1 MTAVWEQ
8 EPQPT
13 DTTIEPWPDWNISEI
28 PALAKYVSV
37 EALDEI
43 GMDTPPRFVGS
54 NATGQDGQF
63 IARAVYESIRKL
75 RLTYSHQPWRRES
88 SGAEAIPKQR
98 VRYPAWVR
106 RDACGT
112 CLDLA
117 VLYASALMRAQIRPF
132 IAIIYGTQFNSGH
145 VQGEQAGHAFV
156 MADLSQPLT
165 VQDQWTELPDS
176 LEKAGTGK
184 LRVLKPFRE
193 WPAQLLPI
201 DPMRATTDFPQHD
214 GTLSGAPQDF
224 DEAVAGAVDLIDAS
238 LESIRLC
245 DVAGAQWAGGVRP
258 LGRPADNATPAIWTR
273 LPEMPTPTQYPSRRT
288 EHDKV
293 MTARGRIVIYGPQG
307 FGKSTLAYERAR
319 EADSGYGW
327 FLNAAD
333 QSALQSELA
342 QAEINQRARSYDRL
356 DKLDRVPF
364 SEAATAR
371 LERSDAPWVLVVDNA
386 NGDPGAILS
395 QLPRA
400 PKGNQTIIVTTTNP
414 AWLNVWPEATLATLD
429 KLPDRDMAGIP
440 ADLRSRVGGSPLFYE
455 AARSAIESGA
465 RIPVAPENDAALVW
479 QLGREFLAAEP
490 AALDLAHLVAWAPAV
505 PLPVD
510 KFAAFCGDHALALGQ
525 LLEQAGLTRLLTR
538 PTPSVLMHRLI
549 ATQIRQDLRTI
560 LVPGH
565 EMLPAPVALLAVDAG
580 QRLMIDH
587 GDDASF
593 TRIEDYL
600 RVDPPAGI
608 TPRSWA
614 LSVYGVARA
623 GEIRGRSA
631 VSSSLFEQ
639 AIAHLDSQLDISL
652 LSECWNGRARYMKD
666 HPPAENQKAALAEA
680 LSWAE
685 QAEAL
690 ARQAAKRSHHDLDR
704 AQASQTQA
712 WDLIR
717 AERARAMQALIMKAQ
732 ARDIANAEESKALLD
747 RSLRI
752 LEESEA
758 ERAARLKELG
768 ITDSPDIDRAKFNLG
783 GPCIDIAKLCQGAEA
798 EGHLRRARKVYEE
811 VKRIRVQRHGQGIA
825 IPSIAA
831 CDFGLALAYYYGA
844 LLEVDP
850 LRPEDAVFMP
860 VSPESRMSLL
870 RRATVSAWNALRD
883 RTVLAPDGSDNKDAL
898 KSIDLMIK
906 IIDVR
911 KLMTAQHAK
920 RGSQLAEQDVET
932 ALAAAETDARRE
944 ARLLGKIIG
953 DSDGPNE

>member
-1 MTAVWEQ
+1 MTAEWEQ
-8 EPQPT
+8 EPRPR
-13 DTTIEPWPDWNISEI
+13 DTAIEPWPDWNIRDI

-54 NATGQDGQF
+54 NAADQDGRF
-63 IARAVYESIRKL
+63 IARAVYESIRNL

-88 SGAEAIPKQR
+88 SGTEAIPKQR

-117 VLYASALMRAQIRPF
+117 VLYASALMKAQIRPF
-132 IAIIYGTQFNSGH
+132 IAIMYGTQFNSGH

-156 MADLSQPLT
+156 VADLSKPLT
-165 VQDQWTELPDS
+165 VQDRLSKLPDS
-176 LEKAGTGK
+176 LVEATPGE
-184 LRVLKPFRE
+184 LRVLTPSRE
-193 WPAQLLPI
+193 WPAHLLPI
-201 DPMRATTDFPQHD
+201 DPMRVTANFPQYD
-214 GTLSGAPQDF
+214 GTLSGAPQEF
-224 DEAVAGAVDLIDAS
+224 GKAVAGAAALVDAS
-238 LESIRLC
+238 LESLRLC
-245 DVAGAQWAGGVRP
+245 DVAGAQWTTVRP
-258 LGRPADNATPAIWTR
+258 LGRPADSATPAIWTR
-273 LPEMPTPTQYPSRRT
+273 LPEMPTPTQYPSRRS

-293 MTARGRIVIYGPQG
+293 MTARGRIVIHGKQG

-342 QAEINQRARSYDRL
+342 QAEINQRARSYTGL
-356 DKLDRVPF
+356 EKLDRVPF
-364 SEAATAR
+364 SQAATAR
-371 LERSDAPWVLVVDNA
+371 LEMSDAPWVLVVDNA
-386 NGDPGAILS
+386 NGDPGPILS

-414 AWLNVWPEATLATLD
+414 AWLNVWPDATPATLEELS
-429 KLPDRDMAGIP
+429 DRDMTGIP
-440 ADLRSRVGGSPLFYE
+440 AELQSRVGGSPLFYE
-455 AARSAIESGA
+455 AARSAIESGVQVPV
-465 RIPVAPENDAALVW
+465 IPESDAALVW

-510 KFAAFCGDHALALGQ
+510 RFTAFCGDRGPVLGR
-525 LLEQAGLTRLLTR
+525 LLEQAGLARLLTR

-549 ATQIRQDLRTI
+549 AARIRQDLRPI

-565 EMLPAPVALLAVDAG
+565 EVLPAPVALLAADAG

-587 GDDASF
+587 GDDESF
-593 TRIEDYL
+593 EQIEDYL
-600 RVDPPAGI
+600 RADPPAGI

-614 LSVYGVARA
+614 LAVYGVARA

-631 VSSSLFEQ
+631 VSSGLFEQ
-639 AIAHLDSQLDISL
+639 AIGHLDSELDISL

-666 HPPAENQKAALAEA
+666 HPPRENRKAALAEA
-680 LSWAE
+680 LAWAE
-685 QAEAL
+685 QAESL
-690 ARQAAKRSHHDLDR
+690 ARQAAKRSHDDLDR
-704 AQASQTQA
+704 AQASQAQA

-732 ARDIANAEESKALLD
+732 ARDIADAEESKALLD
-747 RSLRI
+747 RSLRM
-752 LEESEA
+752 LEESET

-768 ITDSPDIDRAKFNLG
+768 IRDSPDIDRAKFNLG
-783 GPCIDIAKLCQGAEA
+783 GPCIDIAKLSQGAEA
-798 EGHLRRARKVYEE
+798 ERHLRRALEVYEQ
-811 VKRIRVQRHGQGIA
+811 VKRIRVERHGQGIA
-825 IPSIAA
+825 MPSIAA

-850 LRPEDAVFMP
+850 LRPGGAAFMP

-870 RRATVSAWNALRD
+870 RRATASAWNALRD
-883 RTVLAPDGSDNKDAL
+883 RTVLAPDGSDNEDAL
-898 KSIDLMIK
+898 KSDDLMIK
-906 IIDVR
+906 IIEVR
-911 KLMTAQHAK
+911 KLVTAQYAK
-920 RGSQLAEQDVET
+920 RGSQLTGQNVKD
-932 ALAAAETDARRE
+932 ALAAAETG
-944 ARLLGKIIG
+944 ARLEAQRLGRIIG
-953 DSDGPNE
+953 DSDGLSE